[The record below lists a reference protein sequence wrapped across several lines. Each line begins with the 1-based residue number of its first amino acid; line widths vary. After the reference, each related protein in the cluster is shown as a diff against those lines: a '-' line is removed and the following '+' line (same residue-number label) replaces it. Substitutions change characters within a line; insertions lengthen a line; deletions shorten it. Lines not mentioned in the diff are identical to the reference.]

1 MNLSVFVSIGD
12 EFIYDRPESPMIP
25 LDQIMLLYEFLIAD
39 SCWNSVELISHCI
52 F

>member
-1 MNLSVFVSIGD
+1 LFVSIGDESYLFVSIGD

-39 SCWNSVELISHCI
+39 SC
-52 F
+52 